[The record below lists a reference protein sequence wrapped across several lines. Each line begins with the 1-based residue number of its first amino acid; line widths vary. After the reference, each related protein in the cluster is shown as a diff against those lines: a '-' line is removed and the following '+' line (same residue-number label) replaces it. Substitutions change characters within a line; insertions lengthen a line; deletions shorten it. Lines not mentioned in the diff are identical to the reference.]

1 MSARVWSL
9 WTATFENA
17 DRIAA
22 QDRNELS
29 ALQMLQPAHR
39 FQELPVLGHL
49 ARLAARPNRLVPKQ
63 LLEVAGERLVE
74 AKLSH
79 KLAESLPVRDR
90 VDPELRRHQ
99 TLHGAAEQRLTV
111 AAARAKFPSR
121 SSLCNTVS
129 LAVFGCVTQKNGHVV

>member
-22 QDRNELS
+22 HDRNELS

-39 FQELPVLGHL
+39 FQELPVPGHL
-49 ARLAARPNRLVPKQ
+49 ARLAATPNRLEAQQ
-63 LLEVAGERLVE
+63 LAEVAGERLVE

-90 VDPELRRHQ
+90 VLDPELRRHQ
-99 TLHGAAEQRLTV
+99 TLHGAAELASHRCRCTGKISLSD
-111 AAARAKFPSR
+111 FPGVRQCHLKLRWCIS
-121 SSLCNTVS
+121 
-129 LAVFGCVTQKNGHVV
+129 K

>member
-22 QDRNELS
+22 HDRNELS

-39 FQELPVLGHL
+39 FQQELPVPGHL
-49 ARLAARPNRLVPKQ
+49 ARLAATPNRLEAQQ
-63 LLEVAGERLVE
+63 LAEVAGERLVE

-79 KLAESLPVRDR
+79 KLAESLPVR
-90 VDPELRRHQ
+90 PSE
-99 TLHGAAEQRLTV
+99 TV
-111 AAARAKFPSR
+111 
-121 SSLCNTVS
+121 
-129 LAVFGCVTQKNGHVV
+129 

>member
-1 MSARVWSL
+1 MQLRVIALDQPPHRHLLEVHVSARRWSL

-22 QDRNELS
+22 HDRNELS
-29 ALQMLQPAHR
+29 ALQMPQPAHR

-63 LLEVAGERLVE
+63 LPEVAGERLVE

-90 VDPELRRHQ
+90 VDPELRRH
-99 TLHGAAEQRLTV
+99 
-111 AAARAKFPSR
+111 
-121 SSLCNTVS
+121 
-129 LAVFGCVTQKNGHVV
+129 